1 MIRTQRTPA
10 RLAPQSGTGRQ
21 GTQETL
27 VNGGFNMAKKV
38 LNVEDDPDTR
48 TFVSTVLEE
57 NGYIPIMAVDGE
69 EGMEKVKAERPDLI
83 VLDILMPRESGI
95 KMYHELKTDPSFKDI
110 PVVMLSAVSKRT
122 FLRST
127 AALTEFGNETV
138 PEPQAYLEKPVEPED
153 LAETLKKILG

>member
-1 MIRTQRTPA
+1 
-10 RLAPQSGTGRQ
+10 
-21 GTQETL
+21 
-27 VNGGFNMAKKV
+27 MAKKV
-38 LNVEDDPDTR
+38 LNVEDDADTR

-69 EGMEKVKAERPDLI
+69 EGMEKVREERPDLI
-83 VLDILMPRESGI
+83 ILDILMPRESGI
-95 KMYHELKTDPSFKDI
+95 KMYHELKTDPSLKDI

-153 LAETLKKILG
+153 LAEILKNILG

>member
-1 MIRTQRTPA
+1 
-10 RLAPQSGTGRQ
+10 
-21 GTQETL
+21 
-27 VNGGFNMAKKV
+27 MAKKV

-83 VLDILMPRESGI
+83 VLDILMPRKSGI
-95 KMYHELKTDPSFKDI
+95 KMYHELKTDPSMKDI

-153 LAETLKKILG
+153 LAEILKNILG

>member
-1 MIRTQRTPA
+1 
-10 RLAPQSGTGRQ
+10 
-21 GTQETL
+21 
-27 VNGGFNMAKKV
+27 MAKKV

-69 EGMEKVKAERPDLI
+69 EGMEKVRKEKPDLI
-83 VLDILMPRESGI
+83 LLDILMPRESGI
-95 KMYHELKTDPSFKDI
+95 KMYHELKTDPSMKDI

>member
-1 MIRTQRTPA
+1 
-10 RLAPQSGTGRQ
+10 
-21 GTQETL
+21 
-27 VNGGFNMAKKV
+27 MAKKV

-83 VLDILMPRESGI
+83 VLDILMPRKSGI

-153 LAETLKKILG
+153 LAEILKNILG

>member
-1 MIRTQRTPA
+1 
-10 RLAPQSGTGRQ
+10 
-21 GTQETL
+21 
-27 VNGGFNMAKKV
+27 MAKKV

-69 EGMEKVKAERPDLI
+69 EGMEKVRKEKPDLI
-83 VLDILMPRESGI
+83 LLDILMPRESGI
-95 KMYHELKTDPSFKDI
+95 KMYHELKTDPSMKDI

-153 LAETLKKILG
+153 LAEILKNILG